1 MALNNM
7 SRIGIIGAGRLGSAL
22 AHALLAAGYPLEMI
36 SSRQLSDAERLVSS
50 LPTVSSVTVD
60 NLVQECDFVF
70 LAVPDEY
77 ISELAFS

>member
-50 LPTVSSVTVD
+50 LPAVS
-60 NLVQECDFVF
+60 L
-70 LAVPDEY
+70 
-77 ISELAFS
+77 